1 MRVRLVETGRTI
13 RADVGRVLRGSEMRE
28 HADVTFASR
37 CTSELPRASTSVTSA
52 QRPAPSLG
60 GSVAS
65 SLAASARDDASSV
78 APSLVSAKLD
88 DGGVADDFDIFASM
102 APPRRGSVPRSLS
115 QPNPFDMFT
124 GGTSGRSVASS
135 ISDVTGSFV
144 SASRLGPSG
153 RDVRGVQHG
162 ASESHGGSSAG
173 NVSGEP
179 RRDRS
184 GMPIRDPDGNDMAAQ
199 FKMATITFDDD
210 AKPTPMVMEVTPAAT
225 RLSAVKDFDEAVFW
239 CLRGAGQPDG
249 GAAFFPGLSAAQ
261 VAQQVFNT
269 VQASVVLR
277 RPEYPFPVH
286 MTDFVVLAL
295 CSSALGTNVFEE
307 GTAAEKKAAGTAH
320 VYYFSGRRL
329 MLDDLVLRED
339 MNDGWALAEQQRG
352 QHKWPS
358 GDVPRRR
365 VCVGGTDKPREY
377 KPETVVEKMKA
388 FAELVRMFYNEK
400 LAE

>member
-1 MRVRLVETGRTI
+1 M
-13 RADVGRVLRGSEMRE
+13 
-28 HADVTFASR
+28 
-37 CTSELPRASTSVTSA
+37 
-52 QRPAPSLG
+52 APSLEPAQPKG
-60 GSVAS
+60 
-65 SLAASARDDASSV
+65 
-78 APSLVSAKLD
+78 
-88 DGGVADDFDIFASM
+88 GGVVDDFGIFAPI
-102 APPRRGSVPRSLS
+102 APPRRGRAVPRALS
-115 QPNPFDMFT
+115 NPFGMLT

-135 ISDVTGSFV
+135 ISDVTGSYV

-162 ASESHGGSSAG
+162 AAELHGGSSAD

-184 GMPIRDPDGNDMAAQ
+184 GMPIRDPDGNDMEAQ

-210 AKPTPMVMEVTPAAT
+210 ARPTPMVMEVTPAAT

-239 CLRGAGQPDG
+239 CFRGGGQPDG
-249 GAAFFPGLSAAQ
+249 GASFFPGLSAAQ

-269 VQASVVLR
+269 VQANVVLR

-339 MNDGWALAEQQRG
+339 MDDGWALAEQQRG
-352 QHKWPS
+352 QHRWPS

-365 VCVGGTDKPREY
+365 VRVGGADKEKEY
-377 KPETVVEKMKA
+377 KSETVVKKMRA
-388 FAELVRMFYNEK
+388 FAQLVRMFYNVQ
-400 LAE
+400 LAEQLETLATGFGALAAYRVSNVRKYPLVLLVSCYEPLMFSYVLGVRLQINNLINHLEHMGKSVRRQHI